1 MAENYYKETDNGQY
15 DEIDIMEILR
25 NLVKNWKT
33 LLKWGVIAAVIG
45 LVIGFSL
52 PNEYSVTVKM
62 SPELSQKSGSG
73 SIASLASLAGVNLS
87 NMSATDAMFPDLYP
101 EIVNS
106 TPFIVDLLSL
116 PVDFTYKKESAQT
129 DLYDYMVNY
138 TKSPWWSKVI
148 NLPFK
153 ALGAAV
159 KLVKGEKGEDESA
172 VNAAELDPV
181 HLTRKQASLVKALGK
196 SITVSVDKKKYI
208 IQVDVIAQDPQVAYK
223 LAQAVADNLQKHV
236 STYRT
241 EKARHDLQYYQ
252 ELYDEARASYFSAQ
266 QKYAQYV
273 DANQGVVFQRVRT
286 EQERLQN
293 EASLAF
299 QLYNQT
305 AQQLQ
310 MAKAKVQQETPVVA
324 VIQPAVVPTRK
335 IKPSKAKIL
344 LACMFLGVCC
354 AALWVLKLKDL
365 LKKKDESQEEV
376 KEGE

>member
-1 MAENYYKETDNGQY
+1 MAEYNYQEMDNGQY
-15 DEIDIMEILR
+15 DEIDLMEILR
-25 NLVKNWKT
+25 NLARNWKT
-33 LLKWGVIAAVIG
+33 LLKWGCVAAVIG
-45 LVIGFSL
+45 LVIGFSI
-52 PNEYSVTVKM
+52 PREYSATVKM
-62 SPELSQKSGSG
+62 SPELSQKSGNS

-87 NMSATDAMFPDLYP
+87 NMSSTDAIFPELYP
-101 EIVNS
+101 EIVHS
-106 TPFIVDLLSL
+106 TPFIVDLFAL
-116 PVDFTYKKESAQT
+116 PVDFTYKKAAAHT
-129 DLYDYMVNY
+129 DLYDYLANY
-138 TKSPWWSKVI
+138 TKKPWWNKVL
-148 NLPFK
+148 NFPFK
-153 ALGAAV
+153 ALGAAI
-159 KLVKGEKGEDESA
+159 KLVKGENNVDESTLTA
-172 VNAAELDPV
+172 SELDPV
-181 HLTRKQASLVKALGK
+181 HLSRKQALLAKALDK
-196 SITVSVDKKKYI
+196 SISVSVDKKKYI
-208 IQVDVIAQDPQVAYK
+208 IQVDVTAQDPQVAYK
-223 LAQAVADNLQKHV
+223 LAQAVSDNLQKHV

-293 EASLAF
+293 EANLAF

-324 VIQPAVVPTRK
+324 VIQPAVVPTRQS
-335 IKPSKAKIL
+335 KPSKAKIL

-354 AALWVLKLKDL
+354 AALWVLRPDSMR
-365 LKKKDESQEEV
+365 KKGNSQEEV

>member
-1 MAENYYKETDNGQY
+1 MTENYYQGMDNEQY
-15 DEIDIMEILR
+15 DEIDLMEIFR
-25 NLVKNWKT
+25 NLVRNWKT
-33 LLKWGVIAAVIG
+33 LLKWGVVAAVIG
-45 LVIGFSL
+45 LAIAFSI
-52 PNEYSVTVKM
+52 PREYSVTVKM
-62 SPELSQKSGSG
+62 SPELAQKSGG

-87 NMSATDAMFPDLYP
+87 NMSSTDAIFPDLYP
-101 EIVNS
+101 EIVHS
-106 TPFIVDLLSL
+106 TPFIVELLSL
-116 PVDFTYKKESAQT
+116 PVDFTFKKAAAHT
-129 DLYDYMVNY
+129 DLYDYLVNY
-138 TKSPWWSKVI
+138 NRTPWWNKVF

-153 ALGAAV
+153 ALGAV
-159 KLVKGEKGEDESA
+159 VNLVKGEKKVDES
-172 VNAAELDPV
+172 VLDAAELDPV
-181 HLTRKQASLVKALGK
+181 HLTRKQALVVKALNR
-196 SITVSVDKKKYI
+196 SINVTLDKKRYI
-208 IQVDVIAQDPQVAYK
+208 IQVDVTAQDPQVAYK
-223 LAQAVADNLQKHV
+223 LAETVADNLQKHV
-236 STYRT
+236 SSYRT

-324 VIQPAVVPTRK
+324 VIQPAVVPTRAA
-335 IKPSKAKIL
+335 KPSKAKIM

-354 AALWVLKLKDL
+354 SILWVLKLKDL
-365 LKKKDESQEEV
+365 FNKKDESQEEV
-376 KEGE
+376 GEGE